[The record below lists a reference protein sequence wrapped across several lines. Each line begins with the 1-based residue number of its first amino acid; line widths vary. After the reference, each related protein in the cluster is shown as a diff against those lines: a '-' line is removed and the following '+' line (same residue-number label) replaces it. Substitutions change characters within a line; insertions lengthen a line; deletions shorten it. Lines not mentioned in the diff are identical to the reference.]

1 MNKFDY
7 KNIFKNKHVAI
18 SRAISMVE
26 NNEHEIVHFY
36 YKIYKKSNSTL
47 RIGIT
52 GPPGAGK
59 STLVDQL
66 ISCFLSEKKSVGVV
80 AIDPSS
86 PFSGGALLGDRVRMN
101 KYYDKNDV

>member
-1 MNKFDY
+1 MNKFDS
-7 KNIFKNKHVAI
+7 KNIFKNKHVAV

-26 NNEHEIVHFY
+26 NNDPEIVHFY
-36 YKIYKKSNSTL
+36 NEVYKKSNSAL

-66 ISCFLSEKKSVGVV
+66 ISSFLSE
-80 AIDPSS
+80 
-86 PFSGGALLGDRVRMN
+86 
-101 KYYDKNDV
+101 

>member
-7 KNIFKNKHVAI
+7 KNIFKNKHVAV

-26 NNEHEIVHFY
+26 NNDPNIVHFY
-36 YKIYKKSNSTL
+36 NEVYKKSNSAL

-59 STLVDQL
+59 STLAVSYTHL
-66 ISCFLSEKKSVGVV
+66 TLPTIYSV
-80 AIDPSS
+80 
-86 PFSGGALLGDRVRMN
+86 
-101 KYYDKNDV
+101 

>member
-26 NNEHEIVHFY
+26 NNEPEIVHFY
-36 YKIYKKSNSTL
+36 NEIYKESNSTL

-59 STLVDQL
+59 STLVDQ
-66 ISCFLSEKKSVGVV
+66 
-80 AIDPSS
+80 
-86 PFSGGALLGDRVRMN
+86 
-101 KYYDKNDV
+101 

>member
-7 KNIFKNKHVAI
+7 KNIFKNKHVAV

-26 NNEHEIVHFY
+26 NNDPNIVHFY
-36 YKIYKKSNSTL
+36 NEVYKKSNSAL

-66 ISCFLSEKKSVGVV
+66 ISCFLSEKNLLEWLLLIQVV
-80 AIDPSS
+80 HLVAEH
-86 PFSGGALLGDRVRMN
+86 F
-101 KYYDKNDV
+101 

>member
-7 KNIFKNKHVAI
+7 KNIFKNKQVAV

-26 NNEHEIVHFY
+26 NNDPNIVHFY
-36 YKIYKKSNSTL
+36 NEVYKKSNSAL

-66 ISCFLSEKKSVGVV
+66 ISYFLSEKNLLEWLLLIQVV
-80 AIDPSS
+80 HLAEEH
-86 PFSGGALLGDRVRMN
+86 F
-101 KYYDKNDV
+101 